1 MICIIDYGL
10 GNLGS
15 IQNMI
20 DYIDVDSQITSDPKL
35 ITDSNKFILP
45 GVGAFDTAIK
55 MINSKEGLYESL
67 YEQII
72 VKKKPILGVCLGMQL
87 FMNKSD
93 EGTEKV
99 LDGLMVKLKDFQ
111 K

>member
-45 GVGAFDTAIK
+45 GRHLI
-55 MINSKEGLYESL
+55 
-67 YEQII
+67 Q
-72 VKKKPILGVCLGMQL
+72 QL
-87 FMNKSD
+87 K
-93 EGTEKV
+93 
-99 LDGLMVKLKDFQ
+99 
-111 K
+111 